1 MRIFDL
7 KLKNFRGYREV
18 TSISFDNL
26 TAFIG
31 KNDAGKSTVLDAL
44 NIVLGDGK
52 VDAADI
58 CVHADHNDSMEIECG
73 FAELPET
80 LTLDS
85 GSVTRLE
92 DEYLVDAQGLL
103 RLRWSWSAKKDNEAF
118 VLGKQQVHAIALAPT
133 NVGLTDL
140 HDKKNADLK
149 RLVKDAGIEADCDL
163 TNNASLRQALWS
175 KARLTGT
182 LSLVETSV
190 ELTKEDGKSIFKQ
203 IQANLPLYVLF
214 RADRPSTDQDAEV
227 QDPMKIA
234 VREALDALQDEIEV
248 IKTCV
253 REKSIAVANRTL
265 DKLREFDPQLANSLT
280 PSFAEP
286 KLDTAFKLTLL
297 GDDGIPVNKRGSGVR
312 RLVLF
317 SFFRAE
323 SERRQNSAGN
333 RDIIYAVEEPE
344 TAQHPNFQRVVINT
358 LRDLAEQDHCQVIV
372 TTHVPGLAG
381 LLPVA
386 SLRLVERGGS
396 HSTGISSG
404 SDDVYQKVV
413 DTLGM
418 IPDKRSQLL
427 LCVEGPT
434 DMASLRTFCHIYR
447 QQHPSLICI
456 ETDPR
461 VATVLLGGS
470 TLQSWTAQHL
480 LQHTNIREFHL
491 YDRDM
496 LLENGSY
503 KYATAVSTVLD
514 RKNGDTARLTKR
526 REIENYLHPNAI
538 DRIITPLVGHQVKVN
553 FTQDDDVESVVA
565 AAIPDQNGKPRKK
578 LQRRDMKSWLNREVA
593 SAMTLDE
600 LKEVDADQEVLGW
613 LKDISSMVLHGYAHK
628 AE

>member
-1 MRIFDL
+1 MRLFDI
-7 KLKNFRGYREV
+7 KLKNFRGYRED
-18 TSISFDNL
+18 TSILFDNL

-44 NIVLGDGK
+44 NIVLADGK

-58 CVHADHNDSMEIECG
+58 CVLADQNDSMEIECG
-73 FAELPET
+73 FAELPES

-103 RLRWSWSAKKDNEAF
+103 RLRWSWVVKKDNDDF
-118 VLGKQQVHAIALAPT
+118 VLGKPQVHAIALAPT
-133 NVGLTDL
+133 NAGLSDL

-149 RLVKDAGIEADCDL
+149 RLIKDAGIETDCDL
-163 TNNASLRQALWS
+163 NNNASMRQALWS
-175 KARLTGT
+175 KARLASALT
-182 LSLVETSV
+182 LAETTV
-190 ELTKEDGKSIFKQ
+190 ELASADGKSILKQ
-203 IQANLPLYVLF
+203 IEANLPLYVLF

-248 IKTCV
+248 IKTRV
-253 REKSIAVANRTL
+253 RDKSIEVANRTL
-265 DKLREFDPQLANSLT
+265 DKLREFDPQLASALT

-323 SERRQNSAGN
+323 SEQRQNSSGN
-333 RDIIYAVEEPE
+333 RHIIYAVEEPE

-358 LRDLAEQDHCQVIV
+358 LRELAEQDHCQVIV

-396 HSTGISSG
+396 RTTCVSSG
-404 SDDVYQKVV
+404 SDGVYQRIA
-413 DTLGM
+413 DTLGL
-418 IPDKRSQLL
+418 IPDKRARLL

-434 DMASLRTFCHIYR
+434 DMACLRTFCHIYR

-496 LLENGSY
+496 MLDNGGY
-503 KYATAVSTVLD
+503 KYATAVATVLE

-526 REIENYLHPNAI
+526 REIENYLHPSAI
-538 DRIITPLVGHQVKVN
+538 GRILTPLIGHQVKVS

-565 AAIPDQNGKPRKK
+565 TAMPDQNGKPRKK
-578 LQRRDMKSWLNREVA
+578 LQRRDLKSWLNREVA

-613 LKDISSMVLHGYAHK
+613 LTEITSLVVDGYAH
-628 AE
+628 

>member
-1 MRIFDL
+1 
-7 KLKNFRGYREV
+7 
-18 TSISFDNL
+18 
-26 TAFIG
+26 
-31 KNDAGKSTVLDAL
+31 
-44 NIVLGDGK
+44 
-52 VDAADI
+52 
-58 CVHADHNDSMEIECG
+58 
-73 FAELPET
+73 
-80 LTLDS
+80 
-85 GSVTRLE
+85 
-92 DEYLVDAQGLL
+92 
-103 RLRWSWSAKKDNEAF
+103 
-118 VLGKQQVHAIALAPT
+118 
-133 NVGLTDL
+133 
-140 HDKKNADLK
+140 
-149 RLVKDAGIEADCDL
+149 
-163 TNNASLRQALWS
+163 
-175 KARLTGT
+175 
-182 LSLVETSV
+182 
-190 ELTKEDGKSIFKQ
+190 
-203 IQANLPLYVLF
+203 
-214 RADRPSTDQDAEV
+214 
-227 QDPMKIA
+227 MKIA

-248 IKTCV
+248 IKTRV
-253 REKSIAVANRTL
+253 RDKSIEVANRTL
-265 DKLREFDPQLANSLT
+265 DKLREFDPQLASALT

-286 KLDTAFKLTLL
+286 KLDTAFKLKLL

-323 SERRQNSAGN
+323 SEQRQNSSGN
-333 RDIIYAVEEPE
+333 RHIIYAVEEPE

-358 LRDLAEQDHCQVIV
+358 LRELAEQDHCQVIV

-396 HSTGISSG
+396 RTTCVSSG
-404 SDDVYQKVV
+404 SDGVYQRIA
-413 DTLGM
+413 DTLGL
-418 IPDKRSQLL
+418 IPDKRARLL

-434 DMASLRTFCHIYR
+434 DMACLRTFCHIYR

-496 LLENGSY
+496 MLDNGGY
-503 KYATAVSTVLD
+503 KYATAVATVLE

-526 REIENYLHPNAI
+526 REIENYLHPSAI
-538 DRIITPLVGHQVKVN
+538 DRILTPLIGHQVKVS

-565 AAIPDQNGKPRKK
+565 TAMPDQNGKPRKK
-578 LQRRDMKSWLNREVA
+578 LQRRDLKSWLNREVA

-613 LKDISSMVLHGYAHK
+613 LTEITSLVVDGYAH
-628 AE
+628 